1 MGRRPEYVHRR
12 SDGKLIRTREHIKPP
27 HGGYDRT
34 KSKALMVLYTAWQ
47 KKDPPDGLSV
57 LELSNLACVSYL
69 SLKTLL
75 PRWAR
80 INYVRRGAKL
90 FHNKAVLSYFLA
102 IPRGQ
107 AFVEKRIPP
116 GVREQYRQEILET
129 RRLKATFQRTQMPD
143 NPNQGGGDGPA
154 SSTRQDSK

>member
-34 KSKALMVLYTAWQ
+34 KSKALMVLYAAWQ
-47 KKDPPDGLSV
+47 KRDPPDGLSV
-57 LELSNLACVSYL
+57 FELSNLACVSYL

-80 INYVRRGAKL
+80 INYVKRGAKL
-90 FHNKAVLSYFLA
+90 FRNKAVLSYFLA

-116 GVREQYRQEILET
+116 SVREQYRQEILEA
-129 RRLKATFQRTQMPD
+129 RRLKATFHRTQMPD